1 MIDPQEL
8 IDTCRKLVPPTAAA
22 PPPSQAD
29 MRRAISTAYYA
40 LFHTLAA
47 SNAELIAGQ
56 PQSIISSY
64 AWERVYRRLDHGRAR
79 NNLRAALGLLS
90 QNGANFASI
99 FIELQNQRHN
109 ADYNPN
115 IQLVRSDA
123 LNIIARAQTAIK
135 DFAQLTQEERRL
147 LAAQSMFDRR

>member
-8 IDTCRKLVPPTAAA
+8 IDTCHKLVPPAATR
-22 PPPSQAD
+22 PPSQSD

-56 PQSIISSY
+56 PQSNMSSY
-64 AWERVYRRLDHGRAR
+64 AWERVYRRLDHGRAQ
-79 NNLRAALGLLS
+79 NNLRGVLGQLS
-90 QNGANFASI
+90 PSEENFART
-99 FIELQNQRHN
+99 FIDLQDRRQE
-109 ADYNPN
+109 ADYDPN
-115 IQLVRSDA
+115 APTTQTRT
-123 LNIIARAQTAIK
+123 LNIIARADTAIR